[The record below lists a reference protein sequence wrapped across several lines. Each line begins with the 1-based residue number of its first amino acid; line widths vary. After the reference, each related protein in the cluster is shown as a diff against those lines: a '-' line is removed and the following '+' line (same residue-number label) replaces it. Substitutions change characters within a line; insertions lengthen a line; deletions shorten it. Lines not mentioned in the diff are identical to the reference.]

1 TIKGILKL
9 MRYIGLDLGTKT
21 LGVAVSDMT
30 GTIASAITTLRFSE
44 NNPSEI
50 MDDLTKII
58 DEYKVGAIVIGL
70 PKNMNNSL
78 GFAAERTKSFVKILN
93 DTYDIP
99 VYEQDERLSSVS
111 ANNVLLQADISRKK
125 RKSKVDMVMATII
138 LQNYLDI
145 RKGKIMENKEITQ
158 DNTFTIVMMKEK
170 KLNVKYYLLRRRK
183 LRKLYSI
190 YR

>member
-1 TIKGILKL
+1 

-21 LGVAVSDMT
+21 LGVAVSDKT
-30 GTIASAITTLRFSE
+30 ETIASAITTLRFSE
-44 NNPSEI
+44 NNPEEVL
-50 MDDLTKII
+50 DDLTKIM

-78 GFAAERTKSFVKILN
+78 GFAAERTKEFVKVLN
-93 DTYDIP
+93 NTYDIP

-125 RKSKVDMVMATII
+125 RKSKVDTVAATII

-145 RKGKIMENKEITQ
+145 RKGNNNGK
-158 DNTFTIVMMKEK
+158 
-170 KLNVKYYLLRRRK
+170 
-183 LRKLYSI
+183 
-190 YR
+190 